1 MKHACRSTTPL
12 MLLLLPLCS
21 MACGSD
27 PEASGVSRDRVVA
40 DYATIVEASYA
51 ESLAGAVALHDK
63 LHDFTSDPSQTTLE
77 AARDAWLASRNPYG
91 QTEAFRF
98 YEGPIDNADD
108 GPEGLINAW
117 PIDEAYIDYVVDADG
132 MAVNG
137 GIINLPD
144 DYPDITSD
152 VIAGL
157 NEMGGEA
164 NISTGY
170 HAIEFLLWGQD
181 LNEGGPGDRPYT
193 DYVTG
198 DEGTAENQDRRAKY
212 LLQAADLL
220 MENLGSVHA
229 QWQDGEANYRA
240 DFLAL
245 DPADA
250 LGNILLG
257 MGSLAKGELSG
268 ERMRV
273 AWDLKDQ
280 ENEHSC
286 FSDNTKA
293 DLLNNALSVQ
303 NVLLG
308 RYGEIDGAGIDE
320 LVEARNAALA
330 EQLRE
335 EMQQAIDDIEAIP
348 APFDTAILG
357 DDEAEGRIAVDTAI
371 NSLVTFATTLEEAAG
386 ELGIELKL
394 E

>member
-1 MKHACRSTTPL
+1 MKHAFRSTTLL
-12 MLLLLPLCS
+12 MLLALS
-21 MACGSD
+21 SVACGSD
-27 PEASGVSRDRVVA
+27 PEAGGVSRDQVVA

-51 ESLAGAVALHDK
+51 ESLASAVALHDA
-63 LHDFTSDPSQTTLE
+63 LHEFTSDPSATTLE
-77 AARDAWLASRNPYG
+77 AARDAWLASRDPYG

-117 PIDEAYIDYVVDADG
+117 PIDEAYIDYVVDAEG
-132 MAVNG
+132 MVVSG

-144 DYPDITSD
+144 DYPDITTD

-181 LNEGGPGDRPYT
+181 LNQDGPGDRPYT

-198 DEGTAENQDRRAKY
+198 DEGTNENQDRRADY

-229 QWQDGEANYRA
+229 QWEDGKDNYRA
-240 DFLAL
+240 EFLAL
-245 DPADA
+245 EPADA

-308 RYGEIDGAGIDE
+308 RYGEIDGVGIDE
-320 LVEARNAALA
+320 LVQAKNGALA
-330 EQLRE
+330 DQLRE

-371 NSLVTFATTLEEAAG
+371 NSLVAFATTLEEAAG

>member
-1 MKHACRSTTPL
+1 MKHVFRSTTPL
-12 MLLLLPLCS
+12 ILLALGS
-21 MACGSD
+21 VACGND
-27 PEASGVSRDRVVA
+27 PEAGSVSQAQVVA
-40 DYATIVEASYA
+40 DYATLVEASYA
-51 ESLAGAVALHDK
+51 DSLASAVALHDS
-63 LHDFTSDPSQTTLE
+63 LHDFTSDPSAATLQS
-77 AARDAWLASRNPYG
+77 ARDAWLASRNPYG

-98 YEGPIDNADD
+98 YEGPIDNEDD

-117 PIDEAYIDYVVDADG
+117 PIDEAYIDYVVDAYG
-132 MAVNG
+132 MVVSG

-144 DYPDITSD
+144 DYPDITTD
-152 VIAGL
+152 VLAGL

-181 LNEGGPGDRPYT
+181 LSADGPGDRPYT

-198 DEGTAENQDRRAKY
+198 DEGTAGNQDRRADY
-212 LLQAADLL
+212 LLKAADLL
-220 MENLGSVHA
+220 LENLGSVHA
-229 QWQDGEANYRA
+229 QWQDGKANYRA

-245 DPADA
+245 EPADA
-250 LGNILLG
+250 LSNILVG
-257 MGSLAKGELSG
+257 MVSLAKAELSG

-273 AWDLKDQ
+273 AWDLKEQ

-293 DLLNNALSVQ
+293 DLKNNALSVQ

-308 RYGEIDGAGIDE
+308 RYGDIDGAGIDE
-320 LVEARNAALA
+320 LVEAKNAALA
-330 EQLRE
+330 QQLRE

-357 DDEAEGRIAVDTAI
+357 DDDAEGRIAVDTAV
-371 NSLVTFATTLEEAAG
+371 NSLVAFATTLEEAAG
-386 ELGIELKL
+386 ALGIELKL
-394 E
+394 K

>member
-1 MKHACRSTTPL
+1 MKHAFRSTTPL
-12 MLLLLPLCS
+12 ILLALS
-21 MACGSD
+21 SVACGSD
-27 PEASGVSRDRVVA
+27 PETGGVSRDEVVA

-51 ESLAGAVALHDK
+51 ESLASAVALHDA
-63 LHDFTSDPSQTTLE
+63 LHEFTSDPSATTLE
-77 AARDAWLASRNPYG
+77 AARDAWLASRDPYG

-117 PIDEAYIDYVVDADG
+117 PIDEAYIDYVVDAEG
-132 MAVNG
+132 MVVSG

-144 DYPDITSD
+144 DYPDITTD

-181 LNEGGPGDRPYT
+181 LNEDGPGDRPYT

-198 DEGTAENQDRRAKY
+198 DEGTNENQDRRADY

-229 QWQDGEANYRA
+229 QWEDGEDNYRA

-245 DPADA
+245 EPADA

-308 RYGEIDGAGIDE
+308 RYGEIDGVGIDE
-320 LVEARNAALA
+320 LVQAKNGALA
-330 EQLRE
+330 DQLRE

-371 NSLVTFATTLEEAAG
+371 NSLVAFATTLEEAAG